1 MLASTTYIPAEA
13 KALPH
18 QGGIGSRPK
27 MTQAH
32 STVKAASQLSSC
44 QGLLTLQPHFSDS
57 SAALWLQLACT
68 LNFLLP
74 LVSAAS

>member
-1 MLASTTYIPAEA
+1 MVAGTTCLPAEA

-18 QGGIGSRPK
+18 QGGISSRPK

-57 SAALWLQLACT
+57 SAALWLHV
-68 LNFLLP
+68 P
-74 LVSAAS
+74 